1 MLIRTPTGAAPRAP
15 GSAVAPEV
23 LAAARAEE
31 QRAPAA
37 NARGNRAAAVAPSSY
52 DATARTVE
60 VVLSAGAPVRR
71 WSFTEELEISATA
84 IDLGRVTAGH
94 CRLLDSHNQWSID
107 DVLGTVLSARI
118 EAGNL
123 IGLLQFAE
131 TDRGRQAEGMVSR
144 GELTSISIGY
154 QVKAWTQITV
164 DENGHETWRATAWEL
179 LEASLVPVPAD
190 PAAGVR
196 SAVIHPG
203 DPGAPAAPQE
213 EKDMIRTHTGAAAAV
228 AASLAAADP
237 ALAIADAA
245 RAAPAAPAPVAP
257 VAPAAEAV
265 RFTAVEAVAF
275 VGQARALGVE
285 TQANDLVGQN
295 ERGEISPQAARDALL
310 RAAADRQR
318 TETTAVPAGS
328 AARTNDSQEASR
340 NAIVDALTARATRST
355 PSDQA
360 REFMGVR
367 MLELARERAGLSPRE
382 RDPITILRAANTTS
396 DFPLILE
403 AAANKILL
411 MRYSAAT
418 PTYRMIAQRR
428 DLNDFKTTKL
438 LRAGDF
444 PTLQAYKED
453 GEIKAGTIN
462 EGRETVIL
470 GSYGRILRMTRQ
482 MIINDDLGAFD
493 DVAGSIG
500 RMIARF
506 ENSTFY
512 AMKGVGSGLG
522 PTLADGKR
530 LFHADHGNLTGSGT
544 AIDVTSLGVGRAAM
558 RKQTD
563 LDGNPLNLAAAV
575 LLVGPDRETVA
586 EQYTAQVQPVINSS
600 VNPFAGRLTVVTD
613 ASITG
618 NAWELYANPDDAA
631 AFSYGY
637 LADAP
642 GPRVLT
648 EEPFNVDGV
657 AFRAT
662 LDFYAGA
669 IDYRPAYRNAG
680 A

>member
-1 MLIRTPTGAAPRAP
+1 MLIRTKTGGAARAP
-15 GSAVAPEV
+15 GAQVAPEV
-23 LAAARAEE
+23 LSAALAQE
-31 QRAPAA
+31 QRSPPANQKGERFADVAPAT
-37 NARGNRAAAVAPSSY
+37 Y
-52 DATARTVE
+52 DSAARTVE

-94 CRLLDSHNQWSID
+94 CRLLDAHNQWSID

-118 EAGNL
+118 EGGKL
-123 IGLLQFAE
+123 VGTLRFAD

-196 SAVIHPG
+196 SAVIQ
-203 DPGAPAAPQE
+203 PGAPATSQLE
-213 EKDMIRTHTGAAAAV
+213 TDMIRTPTGGAQAPAENNPAPAPAPEV
-228 AASLAAADP
+228 RSDP
-237 ALAIADAA
+237 A
-245 RAAPAAPAPVAP
+245 AAPAPVA
-257 VAPAAEAV
+257 APSSDTGA
-265 RFTAVEAVAF
+265 RFTAVEALDF
-275 VGQARALGVE
+275 VDQARALGVE
-285 TQANDLVGQN
+285 ARASELVGQN
-295 ERGEISPQAARDALL
+295 ARGEISPQAVRDAVL

-318 TETTAVPAGS
+318 SETTAIPAGS
-328 AARTNDSQEASR
+328 GARTNDSQEASR
-340 NAIVDALTARATRST
+340 NAIVDALTARATRT
-355 PSDQA
+355 APTDQS
-360 REFMGVR
+360 REYMGVR

-382 RDPITILRAANTTS
+382 RDPITILRAANTNS

-411 MRYSAAT
+411 MRYTAAT

-444 PTLQAYKED
+444 PTLQEYKED

-462 EGRETVIL
+462 EGRETVVL

-482 MIINDDLGAFD
+482 MIVNDDLGAFD
-493 DVAGSIG
+493 DIAGSIG

-522 PTLADGKR
+522 PTLADTKR
-530 LFHADHGNLTGSGT
+530 LFHADHANYTSSGT

-563 LDGNPLNLAAAV
+563 LDGNALNLAAAV
-575 LLVGPDRETVA
+575 LLVGPDKETIA
-586 EQYTAQVQPVINSS
+586 EQYTAQVQPVINSA

-618 NAWELYANPDDAA
+618 NAWELYANPADAA